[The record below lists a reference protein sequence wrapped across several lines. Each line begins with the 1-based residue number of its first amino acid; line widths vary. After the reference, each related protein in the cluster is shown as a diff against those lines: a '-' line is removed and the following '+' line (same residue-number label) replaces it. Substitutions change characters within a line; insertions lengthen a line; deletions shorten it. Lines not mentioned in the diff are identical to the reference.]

1 LNRGIL
7 WGACS
12 SSHSGRFPFGEI
24 TLGHWIGAAKMK
36 ILPQPEIEL
45 QSSSI
50 SFGDRT
56 ITEKYG
62 FTFSNSAF

>member
-1 LNRGIL
+1 LKFY
-7 WGACS
+7 GARD
-12 SSHSGRFPFGEI
+12 HLHTGRFPFGEI
-24 TLGHWIGAAKMK
+24 TPGHWVGAAKMK

-56 ITEKYG
+56 ITEK
-62 FTFSNSAF
+62 FEV